1 MKKILFFYTEWCNHC
16 KKMVGPMKKLAEV
29 GYNIELIDADSN
41 SELADSYDIK
51 RIPTF
56 IVEDKGFEIDR
67 MIGSADV
74 TEIIQK
80 FRGN

>member
-1 MKKILFFYTEWCNHC
+1 
-16 KKMVGPMKKLAEV
+16 MVGPMKKLAEV